1 VNSNLERFLKAHAR
15 DYDCALSEIRNGR
28 KYSHWMWYIFPQIK
42 GLGYSSTSIFYAIAD
57 IEEAKAYMNNEI
69 LRKHMLEICQV
80 LLDLESSDAS
90 DIFGWPDD
98 MKLKSSMTLFALSN
112 PECEVFQK
120 VLDKFFDGEKDER
133 TVELL

>member
-1 VNSNLERFLKAHAR
+1 MNSNLERFLKAHAR